1 MFRNYIFTIIFLL
14 VGPSLLCAQPQPQQQ
29 YGQPQQQYGQP
40 QQQYG
45 QPQQQ
50 YAQPQPQQQYAPQ
63 PQQQN
68 APQQGNQQ
76 PPMQQ
81 YTGGTPPEFTVDES
95 PTVVLVTALDMIEKF
110 FEDKERSH
118 GWSQGPFTTNKGS
131 EAISASGIATIGVD
145 RSRPGF
151 VLSREIAFQKA
162 LLRAKQELIEYL
174 DTTISADLETEFNEP
189 SQKRQEAAFED
200 AKNQGI
206 QLQSVTNIGQAF
218 GTDLANQANKLTGG
232 DFDKSVAAFTDN
244 GDKLLKLEVN
254 KKLREKGLDPSQ
266 PIDKQVLK
274 EIMGTDSF
282 KRAIRAVS
290 KSRISGVQ
298 VYKTFEALP
307 PGKDGEIGVVI
318 LQSKRLTQ
326 LADSIFTGSS
336 KLAPGA
342 VMGKPLSQQI
352 PRDKKILI
360 GSFGAKFVKDNRNQW
375 CLLSYGQAQPK
386 SEKSRYINSA
396 IKKAKLNAMAMIRQF
411 AGEMAQSETTKE
423 DSEDITDFVDGTQEI
438 ELNEDYV
445 DKMKTSAAAK
455 SISGMSTVKRW
466 TLKHPLSGHM
476 IAGAIVSWCP
486 SSMDHAKKLQRSM
499 LAPPPPPQG
508 VPGQAP
514 MQQGQQR
521 YAAPPPAQRNQGAY
535 YGSGAS
541 ADDDF

>member
-1 MFRNYIFTIIFLL
+1 MHYRYMVSIISLL
-14 VGPSLLCAQPQPQQQ
+14 AGPSLL
-29 YGQPQQQYGQP
+29 
-40 QQQYG
+40 
-45 QPQQQ
+45 
-50 YAQPQPQQQYAPQ
+50 YAQPQQQYAPQ
-63 PQQQN
+63 PQQQYAQPQQQY

-95 PTVVLVTALDMIEKF
+95 PTVAPVTARDMIEKF
-110 FEDKERSH
+110 FEDKGQSH
-118 GWSQGPFTTNKGS
+118 GWSQGPFTTYKGS

-145 RSRPGF
+145 RSKPGF
-151 VLSREIAFQKA
+151 ILSREIAFQKA

-174 DTTISADLETEFNEP
+174 DTTISTDLVTEFNEP

-206 QLQSVTNIGQAF
+206 QLQSTVDLGQTF
-218 GTDLANQANKLTGG
+218 GADLANYSNTLTGG
-232 DFDKSVAAFTDN
+232 AFDKSVAAFTDN

-254 KKLREKGLDPSQ
+254 KRLKEKGLDPTQ
-266 PIDKQVLK
+266 PIDTQVLK
-274 EIMGTDSF
+274 EVMGTDSF

-290 KSRISGVQ
+290 KSRISGIQ

-326 LADSIFTGSS
+326 LADSIFTGNS

-342 VMGKPLSQQI
+342 SMGKPLSQQI
-352 PRDKKILI
+352 PRDKKLLV
-360 GSFGAKFVKDNRNQW
+360 GTFGAKFVKDNRNQW

-438 ELNEDYV
+438 ELNEEFV

-455 SISGMSTVKRW
+455 SISGMSQVKTW
-466 TLKHPLSGHM
+466 SQKHPLSGHL
-476 IAGAIVSWCP
+476 ISGSVVSWCP
-486 SSMDHAKKLQRSM
+486 SSNDHAKKLQRSM
-499 LAPPPPPQG
+499 QAPPPPPSHS

-514 MQQGQQR
+514 MQQGQRR
-521 YAAPPPAQRNQGAY
+521 YAAPPPEQRNQGAY